1 MSSCHFNFKRH
12 NSCILNLCNIITYDS
27 VYRPN
32 VSNMTA
38 TGRGEVAISCVLPS
52 SCKDAL
58 VSRQLPSPT
67 FQGEPWNETLASLSI
82 QVEMIPHWVTS
93 DTRFMRL
100 KQKSTVCTKI
110 PIWWE
115 NRVKPPNFQLYSSA
129 VFQIS
134 NNPLGS
140 YTKIALI
147 ADINVTMNNTFPLKT
162 PQMTVNHSGMDEQCG
177 EETIKIEFF

>member
-1 MSSCHFNFKRH
+1 
-12 NSCILNLCNIITYDS
+12 
-27 VYRPN
+27 
-32 VSNMTA
+32 
-38 TGRGEVAISCVLPS
+38 
-52 SCKDAL
+52 
-58 VSRQLPSPT
+58 
-67 FQGEPWNETLASLSI
+67 
-82 QVEMIPHWVTS
+82 MIPHWVTS

-100 KQKSTVCTKI
+100 RQKSTVFIKI

-115 NRVKPPNFQLYSSA
+115 NRVKPPIFQSYSIA

-147 ADINVTMNNTFPLKT
+147 ADINVRMNNTTHPLET
-162 PQMTVNHSGMDEQCG
+162 PQMTVNHSGMGEQCG